1 MKIRTYSELIMLPT
15 FKLRFEYL
23 NVHSQ
28 IGYKTFGYDRFI
40 NQDFYHSKE
49 WELIKDYI
57 IVRDCGCDLGIKGRE
72 IVGNVYVHHMN
83 PLSVEDF
90 KTGSK
95 FLLDPEYLISST
107 HITHNAIHY
116 GSYESLPT
124 ELIERR
130 PNDTCPWKISS

>member
-1 MKIRTYSELIMLPT
+1 MKIRTYSELILLPT

-49 WELIKDYI
+49 WLMIKDYI
-57 IVRDCGCDLGIKGRE
+57 IVRDWGCDLGIRDRE
-72 IVGNVYVHHMN
+72 ICGNVYVHHIN

-95 FLLDPEYLISST
+95 FLLDPEYLISSAQ
-107 HITHNAIHY
+107 ITHNAIHY
-116 GSYESLPT
+116 GSYESLPI

-130 PNDTCPWKISS
+130 PNDTCPWKIRS